1 MQSASASGPGQIT
14 VGARTCVHAE
24 QLANPLDCPVGP
36 VGSVTLTSDSQ
47 VPTVLDMNQATETGD
62 TLVWGTVGDVPLEFY
77 YIDTSNMAVVP
88 GFEISGLVAAQGDAG
103 NTGSGWYVDLT
114 NQPVAEV
121 YAIYTPLDYL
131 DSDGDGLNDY
141 REIDILGTDPYNAD
155 MDGDGAD
162 DYVEIYARTD
172 PSDAS
177 DFPEVQAG
185 PEIVDTDGDGASDE
199 AEIAFGSDPNDASD
213 YPEVQAGPETNGDS
227 DSDGASDEAEIAFGS
242 DPNDA
247 RDYPEVQAGPEPG
260 DGTTDETAEVAT
272 FVTALPNTGAQPHND
287 DDTSILLLLGSGAIA
302 AGGLAGTRRLRT
314 SR

>member
-1 MQSASASGPGQIT
+1 MLLTPPHRSGMHRRRFIGGLFALVALGLVTVAPMQSASASGPGQIT

-36 VGSVTLTSDSQ
+36 VGSVSLTSDSQ
-47 VPTVLDMNQATETGD
+47 VPTVLDMNQATDTGD

-177 DFPEVQAG
+177 DFPE
-185 PEIVDTDGDGASDE
+185 I
-199 AEIAFGSDPNDASD
+199 
-213 YPEVQAGPETNGDS
+213 QAGPETNGDS